1 MNETVP
7 GATMI
12 DTHVA
17 PTASQ
22 PPGPLPLT
30 IVFEDR
36 YLLVVVKPAGIV
48 MHPAYH
54 HPDGTLW
61 NLLSEL
67 FVERGLPDRPRLL
80 HRLDRETSGLVC
92 VPKRLPAH
100 RSLERMLR
108 DGRFEKRYLALVEGS
123 TPLSGTISA
132 PLGRDPLDHRR
143 VAVRADGRQA
153 VTHFTALRRFKHSTL
168 LRVRLETGRMHQ
180 IRAHL
185 AHLGHPIAGD
195 IAYGGTQAIANRV
208 FLHADC
214 LAFPH
219 PITRCWIACRA
230 PLPPDLHVALHHLA
244 RIEATSCA
252 AEVAWPV
259 PV

>member
-1 MNETVP
+1 
-7 GATMI
+7 
-12 DTHVA
+12 
-17 PTASQ
+17 
-22 PPGPLPLT
+22 
-30 IVFEDR
+30 VFEDR
-36 YLLVVVKPAGIV
+36 HLLVVVKPSGIV

-67 FVERGLPDRPRLL
+67 FIERGLPDRPRLL

-123 TPLSGTISA
+123 TPLFGTITA

-143 VAVRADGRQA
+143 VSVRVDGQRA
-153 VTHFTALRRFKHSTL
+153 VTHFTALRRFQHSTL

-185 AHLGHPIAGD
+185 AHLGQGVSSRGSPGIPSPDHAELDRVPCSTA
-195 IAYGGTQAIANRV
+195 ARASRGTSSPGANRGHE
-208 FLHADC
+208 L
-214 LAFPH
+214 
-219 PITRCWIACRA
+219 RRGSS
-230 PLPPDLHVALHHLA
+230 VARSGLKA
-244 RIEATSCA
+244 
-252 AEVAWPV
+252 
-259 PV
+259 